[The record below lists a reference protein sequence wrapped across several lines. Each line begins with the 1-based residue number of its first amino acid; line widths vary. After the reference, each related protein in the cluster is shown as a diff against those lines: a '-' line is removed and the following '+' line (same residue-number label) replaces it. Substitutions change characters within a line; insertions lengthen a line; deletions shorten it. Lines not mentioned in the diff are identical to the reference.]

1 MSTPHLGAERGDIAE
16 TVLLPGDPLRAKF
29 VAENFLQDA
38 VCYNQV
44 RGMLGF
50 TGRYNGQR
58 VSVQGTGMG
67 IPSHLIYVTELINQ
81 YGAKR
86 LIRIGSCGGLRP
98 EIKVRDVVFAMSA
111 STDSNINKLRFGG
124 ADFAAC
130 ADFELFHRACAI
142 ANEQK
147 IAFHAGNILCSD
159 QFYHDDP
166 DVWKHWAEF
175 GVMAVE
181 METNGLYT
189 IAAKYGVQALSIL
202 TVSDNLVSKEELP
215 AAERERSFTDMMKIA
230 LGLAV

>member
-1 MSTPHLGAERGDIAE
+1 MSTPHLSAERGAIAE

-29 VAENFLQDA
+29 VAETFLEDA

-50 TGRYNGQR
+50 TGLYNGKR

-67 IPSHLIYVTELINQ
+67 IPSHLIYVTELITQ
-81 YGAKR
+81 YEAKR
-86 LIRIGSCGGLRP
+86 LIRIGSCGGLQANI
-98 EIKVRDVVFAMSA
+98 EVRDLVIAMSA
-111 STDSNINKLRFGG
+111 STDSHVNRLRFGG

-130 ADFELFHRACAI
+130 ADFGLLDRACHSA
-142 ANEQK
+142 AEKK
-147 IAFHAGNILCSD
+147 IAFHVGNILSSD

-166 DVWKHWAEF
+166 QGWKHWAAF

-189 IAAKYGVQALSIL
+189 IAAKHGVRALSIM
-202 TVSDNLVSKEELP
+202 TVSDSLVSGKQLP
-215 AAERERSFTDMMKIA
+215 AEERERSFTAMMEVA
-230 LGLAV
+230 LELAE